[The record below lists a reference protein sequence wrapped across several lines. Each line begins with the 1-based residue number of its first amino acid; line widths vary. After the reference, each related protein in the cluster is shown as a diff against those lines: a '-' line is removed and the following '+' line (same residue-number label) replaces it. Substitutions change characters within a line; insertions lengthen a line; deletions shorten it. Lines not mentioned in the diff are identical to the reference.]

1 MKCGVKKSKSR
12 ERGVTPAG
20 HLLNGGGVPQ
30 PCGNPCGGGNPP
42 GGVETMYEVNGGGGG
57 GAPLPGGG
65 GPYPPRKLRETNN

>member
-1 MKCGVKKSKSR
+1 MKENSR
-12 ERGVTPAG
+12 LNLVMDGTQAPAG

-42 GGVETMYEVNGGGGG
+42 GGVETMYEANGGGGG

-65 GPYPPRKLRETNN
+65 GPYPPGE